1 VSTARYRAWRFVFPE
16 LQQEEQISGL
26 GLTARGGAAMVDEAD
41 SVRQAILLLLATRPG
56 ERVMRPDYGCDLFKL
71 VFAPGD
77 NTTAGLAMHYVRE
90 ALARWEPRIDIAEL
104 DANVDPEHPGRLDI
118 VLQYRLRMTRQWD
131 QAALALNLHT
141 GGLS

>member
-77 NTTAGLAMHYVRE
+77 NTTPGLAMHYVRE

-104 DANVDPEHPGRLDI
+104 DASVDPERPGRLDI

>member
-104 DANVDPEHPGRLDI
+104 DASVDPERPGRLDI